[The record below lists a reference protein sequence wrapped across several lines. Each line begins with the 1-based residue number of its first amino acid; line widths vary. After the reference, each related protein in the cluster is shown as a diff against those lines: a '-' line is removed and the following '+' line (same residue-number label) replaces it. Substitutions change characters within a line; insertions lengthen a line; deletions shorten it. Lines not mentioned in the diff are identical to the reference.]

1 MSLFLMQQKKTSVV
15 RPESHKYASAPSL
28 LAPLSPEPPQLNPIP
43 HSLKLSAL
51 PSDSG
56 LTSSGSQLSKKTLA
70 SQSSLEAK
78 PQKFVMLRDS
88 PLTQK
93 RESKQ
98 AKTSRKIINSH
109 SGPLQPVETQ
119 SQTTISSQKQTMT
132 VQ

>member
-15 RPESHKYASAPSL
+15 RSESHKYASAPSL

-51 PSDSG
+51 PSNSG
-56 LTSSGSQLSKKTLA
+56 LTSSGSQLSKTLA

-98 AKTSRKIINSH
+98 AKTSRKIMNSH

-119 SQTTISSQKQTMT
+119 SQTTISSQKHTMT